1 MLPLSTVYSG
11 IGIVHVFED
20 DLYAGVDI
28 RLLRQLELVVWLGC
42 LEQLCILLRLLR
54 DAKSIDLVQKF
65 RNILVLRNKPALHLG
80 VPALYFAPQKA
91 PYGIELSLPVF
102 LGLLD
107 NIFLERVTE
116 LDKVGPNKDFH
127 LFLLHSDV
135 CSLDFLHS
143 RYQMLHLLKVYLVLH
158 QNLELLPDDHCDF
171 LSQRIVA

>member
-80 VPALYFAPQKA
+80 VPAFYFAPQKA

-107 NIFLERVTE
+107 NVFLE
-116 LDKVGPNKDFH
+116 
-127 LFLLHSDV
+127 
-135 CSLDFLHS
+135 
-143 RYQMLHLLKVYLVLH
+143 
-158 QNLELLPDDHCDF
+158 
-171 LSQRIVA
+171 